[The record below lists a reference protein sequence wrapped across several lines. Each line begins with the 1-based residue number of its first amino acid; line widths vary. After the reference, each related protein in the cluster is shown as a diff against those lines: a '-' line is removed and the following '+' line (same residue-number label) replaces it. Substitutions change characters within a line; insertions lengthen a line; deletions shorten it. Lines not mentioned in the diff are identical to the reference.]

1 MEVPLVLVTI
11 ATHAVL
17 PCFSLPLSIE
27 SGDYNPVN
35 TTVMFRNG
43 TARGGQGSQR
53 CIAIE
58 IFSMDGVEL
67 DETFQLSADSL
78 DLNVDIMNSA
88 TVTITNSDGRF
99 VVYKLVHT
107 HTQ

>member
-1 MEVPLVLVTI
+1 MEMPLVLVTI

-17 PCFSLPLSIE
+17 PCCSLPLSIE
-27 SGDYNPVN
+27 PGDYDAVN

-58 IFSMDGVEL
+58 ISSMDGVEL
-67 DETFQLSADSL
+67 NETFQLSADSL
-78 DLNVDIMNSA
+78 DPDVIITNTA
-88 TVTITNSDGRF
+88 TVTIDDSDVITFNSDGR
-99 VVYKLVHT
+99 
-107 HTQ
+107 

>member
-1 MEVPLVLVTI
+1 MEVLVTI

-17 PCFSLPLSIE
+17 PCCSLPLSIE
-27 SGDYNPVN
+27 PGDYDAVN

-58 IFSMDGVEL
+58 ISSMDGFEL
-67 DETFQLSADSL
+67 DETFLLSADSP
-78 DLNVDIMNSA
+78 DPD
-88 TVTITNSDGRF
+88 VTIINNITIIILNSDGR
-99 VVYKLVHT
+99 
-107 HTQ
+107 